1 MVFDRSV
8 QPDASL
14 IGDIIDY
21 ITPPLASCIN
31 NIAAL
36 LDCRTIVLGGIVSD
50 VLGPRL
56 ADRIQQELQ
65 GLSRFKYVFRRQTS
79 PETGLVGISS
89 LITEQKISDLLTSQ
103 SR

>member
-31 NIAAL
+31 NITAL